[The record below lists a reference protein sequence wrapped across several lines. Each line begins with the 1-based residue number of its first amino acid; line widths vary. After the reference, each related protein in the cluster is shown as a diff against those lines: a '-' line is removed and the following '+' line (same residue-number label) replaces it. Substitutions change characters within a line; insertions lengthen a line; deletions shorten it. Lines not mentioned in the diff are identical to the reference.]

1 MNNNCKAIHE
11 TALRDIIDIYDAI
24 KNIPEEDRKNLF
36 SHPNKSK
43 GPMGNASSIAKASSN
58 LTLVF
63 PAVCSRNISIENA
76 SMIAKA
82 LEKNDVSMMQ
92 RLFASWQVVDGDSIK
107 NFQDYLGAFHKNIST
122 KVADLDDVFKIY
134 DDFHHEAAVTALE
147 AKAIKDDMDNINFT
161 LPDPI
166 SEHSLMRYS
175 IHEDSNGDPFA
186 NVADMRGGFR
196 PKYDSASKDYANASE
211 EERSKMNKPNKSGLG
226 SAKTGADLEKTR
238 AEFFKNQVPDSEY
251 KKANELMPTTMAVNF
266 YVTNGE
272 GGAVQY
278 DGALAGIKCKLYPV
292 SSDDIVNNL
301 SSKVGG
307 RNWLTQFLRATT
319 REISFMKDFVLAIDK
334 AKIDAMSMSDRRRT
348 TDKMWKVLERR
359 ALTSRLNRLMRRG
372 DGASVAAITTLII
385 SQEEVEYLRKYYSI
399 DMEKVGTAMGLFESL
414 NLMCLV
420 IVDES
425 LEVAKFIYDEQ
436 EPMWETISFTHL
448 ERESSDNTYK
458 RVVNL
463 MTKVAR

>member
-11 TALRDIIDIYDAI
+11 TALGDIINIYDAI
-24 KNIPEEDRKNLF
+24 KNIPEEDRKKLF
-36 SHPNKSK
+36 SNPNKSK

-63 PAVCSRNISIENA
+63 PVVCSRNISIENS

-92 RLFASWQVVDGDSIK
+92 RLFASWQVTDGDTIK
-107 NFQDYLGAFHKNIST
+107 TFQDYLGAFHKNIST

-134 DDFHHEAAVTALE
+134 DDFHEETTINITE
-147 AKAIKDDMDNINFT
+147 AKAIKEDMRNIDFT
-161 LPDPI
+161 LPSSI
-166 SEHSLMRYS
+166 NENSLMRYT
-175 IHEDSNGDPFA
+175 IHEDKNNEPIA
-186 NVADMRGGFR
+186 NVADMHGGFN
-196 PKYDSASKDYANASE
+196 STQN
-211 EERSKMNKPNKSGLG
+211 PNKSGLG
-226 SAKTGADLEKTR
+226 GAKSGSEIEKTR
-238 AEFFKNQVPDSEY
+238 ADFFKNQVQDSDF

-266 YVTNGE
+266 YVTNDQGN
-272 GGAVQY
+272 AVQY
-278 DGALAGIKCKLYPV
+278 DGALAAIKCKLYPV
-292 SSDDIVNNL
+292 SSEDIINNL
-301 SSKVGG
+301 SSKISN

-319 REISFMKDFVLAIDK
+319 REISFIKDFVLAIDK
-334 AKIDAMSMSDRRRT
+334 AKIDALSLSDRRRT
-348 TDKMWKVLERR
+348 SDKMWKVLERR
-359 ALTSRLNRLMRRG
+359 ATTSRLNRILRRG
-372 DGASVAAITTLII
+372 DGASVAAITTLVI

-399 DMEKVGTAMGLFESL
+399 DIEKVGAALGLFETL
-414 NLMCLV
+414 NLMCIV